1 MFYYCGNNKKYG
13 PSCSNRLFLSSTNSH
28 FQNKAKHNMIIKN
41 RLHISGNA
49 RSLNLNQKLGST
61 WNWPTGA

>member
-1 MFYYCGNNKKYG
+1 MFYYCDNNKWYG
-13 PSCSNRLFLSSTNSH
+13 PSCSNRLFPSSTNSH